1 MKRSVVPL
9 AGHGIRPTPLRRRA
23 SRPQLKR
30 DPLGGATQ
38 SYLARANCRAPGH
51 PISDSR
57 GRDMKNVANARFT
70 IKSWVE
76 KPYSEN
82 QGVPKLTRA
91 AVTKA
96 FTGDIAGEGHVEYLM
111 MYRSDGSA
119 TFVGLERVVGHVAG
133 KASSFVLQRTGVF
146 ENGAAKAPS
155 RRLYEPKDGY
165 TEVRQGI
172 HGRGTSRD
180 EGACPRA
187 EGGSAPRPA
196 REAGGRGKRRARE
209 DCRDAETGSRH
220 GQAAPCHHQ
229 SQRASPL
236 AENLVRDARV
246 RQGRPGRLLLPKR
259 AQVQGEVRHVRLQRQ
274 GEPRRR
280 HRVAGRLRAE
290 GADRRRRSKDRR
302 AREESGELRSSS
314 SQRRNVL

>member
-1 MKRSVVPL
+1 MPL
-9 AGHGIRPTPLRRRA
+9 AGHGLRPTTLRRRA
-23 SRPQLKR
+23 GRPQLKR

-133 KASSFVLQRTGVF
+133 KAGSFVLQRTGVF
-146 ENGAAKAPS
+146 ENGVAKES
-155 RRLYEPKDGY
+155 YFVISGS
-165 TEVRQGI
+165 
-172 HGRGTSRD
+172 GT
-180 EGACPRA
+180 
-187 EGGSAPRPA
+187 
-196 REAGGRGKRRARE
+196 
-209 DCRDAETGSRH
+209 
-220 GQAAPCHHQ
+220 
-229 SQRASPL
+229 
-236 AENLVRDARV
+236 
-246 RQGRPGRLLLPKR
+246 
-259 AQVQGEVRHVRLQRQ
+259 
-274 GEPRRR
+274 
-280 HRVAGRLRAE
+280 
-290 GADRRRRSKDRR
+290 
-302 AREESGELRSSS
+302 GELRGLRGEGTSA
-314 SQRRNVL
+314 VGHGTEHPLTLTYELG